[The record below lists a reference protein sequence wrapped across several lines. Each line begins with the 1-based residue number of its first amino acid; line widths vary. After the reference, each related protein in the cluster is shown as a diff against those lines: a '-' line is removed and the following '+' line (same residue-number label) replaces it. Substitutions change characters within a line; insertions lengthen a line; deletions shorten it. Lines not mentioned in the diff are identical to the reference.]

1 MFEKILQLLALS
13 CRHKHT
19 SQPFAAAAPVGSAA
33 MAREWEV
40 VSGATTHYIVCLDCG
55 KKIAYDWANMRQI
68 G

>member
-1 MFEKILQLLALS
+1 MFEKILQLLALA

-33 MAREWEV
+33 VATEWEV

-55 KKIAYDWANMRQI
+55 KKIPYDWANMRPI